1 MIWLKLLGRVI
12 NALNKG
18 AAPWQIAGGMVLG
31 FMLGLIPG
39 WPLQCFL
46 LLLVM
51 FILNV
56 NLTIAGVG
64 AVLASASAWI
74 FDPIVDRI
82 GGGVL
87 EMGALQGFW
96 GGLYNWPPM
105 GLTRFNNTVVMGA
118 TLLGIVGAIIWF
130 PILIWAVRVY
140 RATVLQWL
148 DRQPIVRMLLHS
160 RAFTVYQRIVHVG
173 FSR

>member
-1 MIWLKLLGRVI
+1 MLWLKLLGRVV
-12 NALNKG
+12 NALNRG

-74 FDPIVDRI
+74 FDPIIDRI
-82 GGGVL
+82 GSWVL
-87 EMGALQGFW
+87 QMAALQGLW
-96 GGLYNWPPM
+96 TSLYNWPPM

-118 TLLGIVGAIIWF
+118 MIVGLVGAIVWF
-130 PILIWAVRVY
+130 PVLIWAVQMY
-140 RATVLQWL
+140 RATALRWL
-148 DRQPIVRMLLHS
+148 EQQPIVRMLLHS
-160 RAFTVYQRIVHVG
+160 RAFMIYQRIVHLG